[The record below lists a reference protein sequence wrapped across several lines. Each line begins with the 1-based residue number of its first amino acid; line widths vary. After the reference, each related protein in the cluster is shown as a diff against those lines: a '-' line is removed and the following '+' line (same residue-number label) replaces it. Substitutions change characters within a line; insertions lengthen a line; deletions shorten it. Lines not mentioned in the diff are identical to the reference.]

1 MKKYAGFLIGISCAL
16 GSMIFCSCGKND
28 KTENINEITEQ
39 TAQELEQID
48 DNEAISG
55 QKKENDKSE
64 LSENAEKTKEQNS
77 SVEPVETKVDN
88 TYMGDLTPSEGLEFE
103 SNGDGTCAIKSV
115 GTFEGDDLIIPQTS
129 PGGDTVTE
137 ISEDAF
143 YRLECDYIV
152 FDTVTMAV
160 NDSAFSSS
168 DYKNL
173 VINNSNLTIGENA
186 FAYNDKAESVT
197 ILNSECSFDEYALY
211 NTGKHMKIGIT
222 DSTIMME
229 DSAVSGSNEDIL
241 LVYNSKID
249 MGSNAF
255 AYSDDITDVKFKNC
269 EITMDEYT
277 FYATGDSASVVFDE
291 CDITM
296 QDEEFIEELRG
307 ERFDVDTK
315 SLICTRRCS
324 EEICSFIRDKLGIQI
339 QSARI
344 NAGTVIRPSNI
355 QEILDDKN
363 IVKLV
368 YDNAS
373 HYSFRA
379 VNWSYSKGDTY
390 DAVCVILNG
399 STEKLVEDKFSVSTL
414 KTVTLNKLYVA
425 LTRSKGDLYIVTQDE
440 FETVK
445 EKYYNH

>member
-1 MKKYAGFLIGISCAL
+1 MKKKYAGFLIGISCVL
-16 GSMIFCSCGKND
+16 SGMIFCSCGKND

-48 DNEAISG
+48 DNEAISE
-55 QKKENDKSE
+55 QKKENGKSE

-77 SVEPVETKVDN
+77 SVEPVETKVEN

-115 GTFEGDDLIIPQTS
+115 GTFEGDNLIIPQTS
-129 PGGDTVTE
+129 SEGDTVTE

-152 FDTVTMAV
+152 FDNVTMEV

-168 DYKNL
+168 EYKNL

-211 NTGKHMKIGIT
+211 NTGKHMTIGIT
-222 DSTIMME
+222 DSTIVME

-255 AYSDDITDVKFKNC
+255 AYSDDITDVKFENC

-277 FYATGDSASVVFDE
+277 FYATGDSTSVVFDE

-296 QDEEFIEELRG
+296 QDSALSGNEFETLDMLNCVALEMGDNAIAYSDDLESVNISGTDMKIG
-307 ERFDVDTK
+307 EYAFYNDDN
-315 SLICTRRCS
+315 LA
-324 EEICSFIRDKLGIQI
+324 EIT
-339 QSARI
+339 I
-344 NAGTVIRPSNI
+344 NAGNGQIELKDSAFSGLGDDCEKISITCGTIKMGDDVFAYNDGLLAVSITGTIEKKGSYIFYNCPDDLVIN
-355 QEILDDKN
+355 
-363 IVKLV
+363 
-368 YDNAS
+368 
-373 HYSFRA
+373 
-379 VNWSYSKGDTY
+379 VNGETFNEDTFE
-390 DAVCVILNG
+390 
-399 STEKLVEDKFSVSTL
+399 EKE
-414 KTVTLNKLYVA
+414 Y
-425 LTRSKGDLYIVTQDE
+425 
-440 FETVK
+440 
-445 EKYYNH
+445 

>member
-1 MKKYAGFLIGISCAL
+1 MKKKYAGLLIGISCVL
-16 GSMIFCSCGKND
+16 SSMIFCSCGKND
-28 KTENINEITEQ
+28 KKENINEITEQ

-77 SVEPVETKVDN
+77 SVEPVETKVEN

-115 GTFEGDDLIIPQTS
+115 GTFEGDNLIIPQTS
-129 PGGDTVTE
+129 SEGDTVTE

-152 FDTVTMAV
+152 FDNVTMEV

-168 DYKNL
+168 EYKNL

-197 ILNSECSFDEYALY
+197 LLNSECSLDEYALY
-211 NTGKHMKIGIT
+211 NTGKHMTIGIT
-222 DSTIMME
+222 DSTIVME

-255 AYSDDITDVKFKNC
+255 AYSDDITDVKFENC

-296 QDEEFIEELRG
+296 QDSALSGNEFETLDMLNCVALEMGDNAIAYSDDLESVNISGTDMKIG
-307 ERFDVDTK
+307 EYAFYNDDN
-315 SLICTRRCS
+315 LA
-324 EEICSFIRDKLGIQI
+324 EIT
-339 QSARI
+339 I
-344 NAGTVIRPSNI
+344 NAGNGQIELKDSAFYGLGDDCEKISITCGTIKMGDDVFAYNDGLLVVSITGTIEKKGSYIFYNCRDDLVIN
-355 QEILDDKN
+355 
-363 IVKLV
+363 
-368 YDNAS
+368 
-373 HYSFRA
+373 
-379 VNWSYSKGDTY
+379 VNGETFNEDTF
-390 DAVCVILNG
+390 
-399 STEKLVEDKFSVSTL
+399 EDKE
-414 KTVTLNKLYVA
+414 Y
-425 LTRSKGDLYIVTQDE
+425 
-440 FETVK
+440 
-445 EKYYNH
+445 